1 MIITPFAALD
11 PYKPVAAASLR
22 IVTDSISLGLA
33 VPPIMPST
41 TYRGEDPAEI
51 ELDPRIT
58 ILASEVGFPEE
69 LDTTTPAAF
78 PCSRLGRLL
87 EVTSLISSPDMT
99 DTELDNS
106 DCFLALY
113 PTITTSSR
121 LCTSSVISRL
131 IILLPFTGTSWEV

>member
-78 PCSRLGRLL
+78 PCSKFGRLL
-87 EVTSLISSPDMT
+87 DVTSLISSPEMT
-99 DTELDNS
+99 DTELDSS
-106 DCFLALY
+106 DCFLELY
-113 PTITTSSR
+113 PTMTTSSK
-121 LCTSSVISRL
+121 LWTSSAISTL
-131 IILLPFTGTSWEV
+131 ISFLPLIGTSWEV